1 MIVIKRNGSRQEFDE
16 AKIRSSIEITSDEI
30 KQPMSSGDLNY
41 AVKAIV
47 KRIKE
52 GGRDEVRSRDI
63 HMIVVGELICEGFYD
78 VAKAYDESVK
88 SLVHR

>member
-1 MIVIKRNGSRQEFDE
+1 
-16 AKIRSSIEITSDEI
+16 
-30 KQPMSSGDLNY
+30 MSSGDLNY

-52 GGRDEVRSRDI
+52 GGRDEVLSRDI

-78 VAKAYDESVK
+78 VAKACLLYTSTKNMEMK
-88 SLVHR
+88 NLKWKLW